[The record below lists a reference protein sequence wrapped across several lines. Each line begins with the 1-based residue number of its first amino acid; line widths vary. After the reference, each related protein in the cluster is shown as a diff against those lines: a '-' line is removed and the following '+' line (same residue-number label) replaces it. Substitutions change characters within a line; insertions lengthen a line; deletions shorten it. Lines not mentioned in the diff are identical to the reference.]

1 MEAGDRILYESR
13 DENRHFQKE
22 LECLNEKLRKTLEAN
37 KDLTSKLEAAQL
49 NSINLERQI
58 LDLNLLQSNH
68 RDANRQE
75 VLLNDI
81 KVRDQWTQMYHNI
94 SLYVKQLMNWN
105 FRLGMRMTCAFWEMN
120 WNVSEQILIKR
131 MKAVG
136 VWKRSFETWQ
146 RCTSEP

>member
-81 KVRDQWTQMYHNI
+81 KVRDQ
-94 SLYVKQLMNWN
+94 
-105 FRLGMRMTCAFWEMN
+105 
-120 WNVSEQILIKR
+120 
-131 MKAVG
+131 
-136 VWKRSFETWQ
+136 
-146 RCTSEP
+146 